1 MRVPYVDLA
10 GQYGPFR
17 EEALAAVARV
27 LDHGWFIL
35 GEEVREVEA
44 AFARLAGTRYAVGVG
59 NGTDALIL
67 PMKGL
72 GIGAGDEVIVPPNSY
87 LASASAIALAGAT
100 PVFVDVRD
108 DYNLDP
114 AKIEA
119 AITPRT
125 KAIVAVHLTGR
136 PADMRAI
143 LAVAERH
150 GLHVLEDAA
159 QAVGATYFG
168 QGVGSFGIVGGFSLH
183 PLKNL
188 SAAGDAGIITTNDE
202 ALYEYLLKARTHGHR
217 NRDIVDFWSLNSRL
231 DTLQAAIILV
241 KLQYLEQWN
250 ARRREIAAT
259 YQARLADLVWV
270 PRDAEGEHAVYHTFI
285 IQTPERDAL
294 QQYLAEQGVETKIH
308 YPVPIHLQPAAAYLG
323 YQTGD
328 FPVTERQTETILSLP
343 VFPELTDEQVA
354 YVCDTIEAFFAGK

>member
-10 GQYGPFR
+10 GQYAPFR
-17 EEALAAVARV
+17 EEVMAAVGRV

-35 GEEVREVEA
+35 GEEVKEVEA
-44 AFARLAGTRYAVGVG
+44 AFARMAGTRYAIGVA

-67 PMKGL
+67 PMRGL

-87 LASASAIALAGAT
+87 LASASSVALVGAT
-100 PVFVDVRD
+100 PVFVDVCD

-125 KAIVAVHLTGR
+125 KAIMAVHLTGR
-136 PADMRAI
+136 PANMRAI
-143 LAVAERH
+143 LAIAEKH

-168 QGVGSFGIVGGFSLH
+168 QGVGSLGIAGGFSLH

-188 SAAGDAGIITTNDE
+188 NAAGDAGMITTNDE
-202 ALYEYLLKARTHGHR
+202 SLYEYLLKARTHGHR
-217 NRDIVDFWSLNSRL
+217 NRDVVDFWSFNSRL
-231 DTLQAAIILV
+231 DTLQAAIIQA
-241 KLQYLEQWN
+241 KLPYVEGWN
-250 ARRREIAAT
+250 QRRREIAAT
-259 YQARLADLVWV
+259 YQARLGDLVWV

-285 IQTPERDAL
+285 IQTPQRDAL
-294 QQYLAEQGVETKIH
+294 QQYLAEQGVDTKIH

-323 YQTGD
+323 YKKGD

-343 VFPELTDEQVA
+343 VFPELTDVQVD
-354 YVCDTIEAFFAGK
+354 YVCATIEAFFAQK